1 MAGLVSKLAGGG
13 GQEEER
19 EAELQSRWEIDH
31 QPDPTCKSNSKLSD
45 HLPASAK
52 LVDISPGSLSLLA
65 VIRLKYFGM
74 FEKAKKRSATA
85 PDDCRHSEL
94 TRKQVFPAP

>member
-19 EAELQSRWEIDH
+19 EAELQSRWEIDQ

-45 HLPASAK
+45 HLPSSAK
-52 LVDISPGSLSLLA
+52 LVYRYSSWFSFPPGC
-65 VIRLKYFGM
+65 Y
-74 FEKAKKRSATA
+74 
-85 PDDCRHSEL
+85 
-94 TRKQVFPAP
+94 QVEIFWDV